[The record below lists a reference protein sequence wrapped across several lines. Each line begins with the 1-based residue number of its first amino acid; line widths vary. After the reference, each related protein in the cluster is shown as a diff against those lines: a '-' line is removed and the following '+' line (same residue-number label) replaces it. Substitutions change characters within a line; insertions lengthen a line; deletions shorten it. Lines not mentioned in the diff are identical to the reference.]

1 VLPLSQGNSLL
12 SNQVVLSA
20 ETHHNK
26 IVCKN
31 TQKDQV
37 LFLDAIMRGEGL
49 RVASDTL
56 TKFLTRVLQSCR
68 RVTAVLMVMLVLV
81 LMVVVVV
88 VGVGVCNVVVWWS

>member
-1 VLPLSQGNSLL
+1 VAGQTVLQVLPLSHGNSLL
-12 SNQVVLSA
+12 SNQVDLSA

-56 TKFLTRVLQSCR
+56 TKFLTPVW
-68 RVTAVLMVMLVLV
+68 
-81 LMVVVVV
+81 
-88 VGVGVCNVVVWWS
+88 VCDVNEKPLHREG